1 MATPKHAPKQ
11 PTANPIDRARE
22 IADAPRRLRGRAHK
36 QQREIPTGII
46 EEHVAFLERSV
57 PLGDVERAM
66 HSVRRLGVLVTELKA
81 LEGWTW
87 EYPRLTDPDRDLRE
101 KAAALIAD
109 LATAG
114 EEAGFRAALPMRLAF
129 SRAMPPGSDGVN
141 YDAERVAALKASLE
155 ADPDLLRA
163 VRELLHERAF
173 GRLTTD
179 AA

>member
-1 MATPKHAPKQ
+1 MEA
-11 PTANPIDRARE
+11 E
-22 IADAPRRLRGRAHK
+22 PRRLTGRAHK
-36 QQREIPTGII
+36 QQREILTGII

-57 PLGDVERAM
+57 PLGDIERAM
-66 HSVRRLGVLVTELKA
+66 HSVRRLGVLISEMKA

-109 LATAG
+109 LAAAG
-114 EEAGFRAALPMRLAF
+114 EELNLRAPKPARLGTVYTVPLP
-129 SRAMPPGSDGVN
+129 GEVN
-141 YDAERVAALKASLE
+141 TYDAERVATLKASLE

-163 VRELLHERAF
+163 VREVLHERTF
-173 GRLTTD
+173 GPLTTD